1 MTSTATTGRR
11 SESDVGQFTASLQLE
26 ASLQRVLIDLIELHL
41 QGKPAHW
48 NLAGIQVTEAAQEPN
63 AR

>member
-1 MTSTATTGRR
+1 MTFTAAAGRR
-11 SESDVGQFTASLQLE
+11 SESDVGQFTASSQLE

-41 QGKPAHW
+41 QGKQAHW
-48 NLAGIQVTEAAQEPN
+48 NLACIQVTEAVQESN